1 MPIEDALLGCKLIDQ
16 VVLAGQDEKRLGAIV
31 VLNPHEL
38 SNKGIIEHDEG
49 ERLQKLVDTINDPH
63 CLEDDYVQASS
74 DLMDVTKKVESD
86 KKLMAVIGD
95 DVKHLLKNFRP
106 WEQVGIFTFLL
117 EPVSITFRHVSP

>member
-31 VLNPHEL
+31 VLNSHEL